1 MPRIY
6 AQNESHTIDFGV
18 VDFVAGV
25 AALAAGASTD
35 YFEDADRHYI
45 VDGSKHK
52 LELWDGFNVAQ
63 LDEFYTFLG
72 GTPSGTDT
80 KYAKVRKIETAL
92 SAKLIATLAVA
103 SEAGTEVGDT
113 KITIT
118 TPGTATYFAKTGLTT
133 APSLLYGD
141 VPDDTWTQ
149 LTLVAG
155 VTQFTPGAANH
166 DKLGTVRVN
175 AAGAVDAIASD
186 TLVVNAGG

>member
-6 AQNESHTIDFGV
+6 AQNESHAINFGGV
-18 VDFVAGV
+18 EFIAGV
-25 AALAAGASTD
+25 AALAADASTD
-35 YFEDADRHYI
+35 YFDVADRHYT

-52 LELWDGFNVAQ
+52 LELWDRMTVTQ
-63 LDEFYTFLG
+63 LDELYVYLG
-72 GTPSGTDT
+72 GTPSSEDA
-80 KYAKVRKIETAL
+80 KYAKVRKIETLL
-92 SAKLIATLAVA
+92 STKLIATLAVA
-103 SEAGTEVGDT
+103 SEAGTAEGDT

-118 TPGTATYFAKTGLTT
+118 TPGTATYFAKTGLTD
-133 APSLLYGD
+133 APALLYGD

-186 TLVVNAGG
+186 ALVVNAGG

>member
-6 AQNESHTIDFGV
+6 AQNETHEMDFGY

-25 AALAAGASTD
+25 AVLPAGASVD
-35 YFEDADRHYI
+35 YFNAADLHYI
-45 VDGSKHK
+45 VDDSKHK
-52 LELWDGFNVAQ
+52 LELWDGMTVAQ
-63 LDEFYTFLG
+63 LDELYTYLG
-72 GTPSGTDT
+72 GTPSGEDT
-80 KYAKVRKIETAL
+80 KYAKVRKIETLL
-92 SAKLIATLAVA
+92 SAKLLVALVVA

-118 TPGTATYFAKTGLTT
+118 DPGEATYFAKTGETT

-141 VPDDTWTQ
+141 VPDDTWTE

-155 VTQFTPGAANH
+155 VTQFTPGDVAH

-175 AAGAVDAIASD
+175 ADGAVDAIAAD
-186 TLVVNAGG
+186 DLVVNS

>member
-52 LELWDGFNVAQ
+52 LELWDGFSVAQ

-72 GTPSGTDT
+72 GTPSDEDT
-80 KYAKVRKIETAL
+80 KYDKVRNIETAL
-92 SAKLIATLAVA
+92 SSLLAEQLTIT
-103 SEAGTEVGDT
+103 SEAGTAVGDT
-113 KITIT
+113 KISVSDS
-118 TPGTATYFAKTGLTT
+118 GTAKYYAKTGKTT

-141 VPDDTWTQ
+141 VPDDTWTE
-149 LTLVAG
+149 LTLVVA
-155 VTQFTPGAANH
+155 
-166 DKLGTVRVN
+166 
-175 AAGAVDAIASD
+175 
-186 TLVVNAGG
+186 

>member
-1 MPRIY
+1 
-6 AQNESHTIDFGV
+6 
-18 VDFVAGV
+18 
-25 AALAAGASTD
+25 
-35 YFEDADRHYI
+35 
-45 VDGSKHK
+45 
-52 LELWDGFNVAQ
+52 
-63 LDEFYTFLG
+63 
-72 GTPSGTDT
+72 
-80 KYAKVRKIETAL
+80 VRKIETAL

-155 VTQFTPGAANH
+155 VTQFTPGAATH

-175 AAGAVDAIASD
+175 ADGAVDAIAAD
-186 TLVVNAGG
+186 DLVVKAGE